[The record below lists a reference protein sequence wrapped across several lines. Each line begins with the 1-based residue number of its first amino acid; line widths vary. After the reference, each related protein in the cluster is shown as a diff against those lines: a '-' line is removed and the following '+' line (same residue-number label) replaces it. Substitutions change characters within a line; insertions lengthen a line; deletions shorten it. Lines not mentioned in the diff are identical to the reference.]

1 LSLSLG
7 KPADNKKIGGGSAT
21 HRQDK
26 GFTLMIVLYSFDH
39 VFTIYIEG
47 LDPRLPYK
55 YFSENRNYFLGVL
68 KEDA

>member
-1 LSLSLG
+1 
-7 KPADNKKIGGGSAT
+7 
-21 HRQDK
+21 
-26 GFTLMIVLYSFDH
+26 MIVLYSFDH